1 MGHSMHA
8 ADKIAVVEK
17 YIQAFANNDISL
29 IKEIYAEDAT
39 VEDPVGSEVRHGIA
53 AIVEFYQQGFGAG
66 AKLELTGPARCAGNA
81 VAFPFSVSVASMKID
96 VIDVFEFN
104 IGGKVASMKA
114 YWGPEN
120 ITV

>member
-39 VEDPVGSEVRHGIA
+39 VEDPVGSEVRHGIP

-66 AKLELTGPARCAGNA
+66 AKLEITGPARCAGNA
-81 VAFPFSVSVASMKID
+81 VAFPFCVSVAGMKIHA
-96 VIDVFEFN
+96 IDVFEFN
-104 IGGKVASMKA
+104 IGGKVTSMKA

>member
-1 MGHSMHA
+1 MQSA

-17 YIQAFANNDISL
+17 YMQVFATRDTNL

-39 VEDPVGSEVRHGIA
+39 VEDPVGSGVHHGIV
-53 AIVEFYQQGFGAG
+53 AILTFYEDGLRTG
-66 AKLELTGPARCAGNA
+66 AKLELTGPVRCAGNA
-81 VAFPFSVSVASMKID
+81 AAFPFCVSVPGTKIH

-104 IGGKVASMKA
+104 SAGKVASMKA

-120 ITV
+120 ITTA

>member
-1 MGHSMHA
+1 MQA

-17 YIQAFANNDISL
+17 YMQAFAKNDLNL

-39 VEDPVGSEVRHGIA
+39 VEDPVGSEAHRGIA
-53 AIVEFYQQGFGAG
+53 AVLEFYRQGMAAG
-66 AKLELTGPARCAGNA
+66 AKLELTGPPRCAGNA
-81 VAFPFSVSVASMKID
+81 VAFPFCCTASGMKIQ

-104 IGGKVASMKA
+104 SAGKVVSMKA

-120 ITV
+120 VATS

>member
-1 MGHSMHA
+1 MQA

-17 YIQAFANNDISL
+17 YIQAFANSDINR

-39 VEDPVGSEVRHGIA
+39 VEDPVGSEVHRGIA
-53 AIVEFYQQGFGAG
+53 AILKFYQQGIDAG

-81 VAFPFSVSVASMKID
+81 VAFPFCCSASGMKIQ

-104 IGGKVASMKA
+104 SAGKVVSMKA
-114 YWGPEN
+114 YWGSEN
-120 ITV
+120 VSV